1 MCPVRCLLYAARI
14 VFCRKLNV
22 IVIIASYPR
31 RKMIGEATRRRKM
44 IRPALISIS
53 SFDFDWDFGD
63 RNRRIERAA
72 NTTIEPVR
80 FPCPA
85 HIAYKIQQNLHDQPS
100 WSPVWLLLINSP
112 KTAGSMNKGVLQ
124 ETYTCCKL
132 HEKLPTS
139 RKTLPCPTLNTTLW
153 QLQWDKVCWL
163 T

>member
-1 MCPVRCLLYAARI
+1 MCPVRCLLYVARI

-72 NTTIEPVR
+72 NTTIERVR

-85 HIAYKIQQNLHDQPS
+85 HIAYKIQHNLHDQPS

-112 KTAGSMNKGVLQ
+112 KTAGSSRSGEQRSVAEVIYMLQ
-124 ETYTCCKL
+124 AARETSK
-132 HEKLPTS
+132 KPQNTS
-139 RKTLPCPTLNTTLW
+139 IPNIEYNFMAAP
-153 QLQWDKVCWL
+153 VG
-163 T
+163 